1 MKTALLLLAVAVLP
15 VHATDGSP
23 IGKILEM
30 IGELQAKIQ
39 EEGQKSQ
46 DVYEEFAE
54 WCEDKSK
61 DIGFEIKTTKASM
74 EDLTAVIQKE
84 ASKIVELE
92 SKVEDLSAAIAE
104 AEANLKEATDMRA
117 KESSDFKAE
126 EQEMLE
132 STGAL
137 QKAVHV
143 MDKMHGA
150 SMLQMQSVKT
160 MAEAFKVM
168 VDASAIDAAD
178 ASHLTALIQ
187 NQDDDED
194 DDMGAPAV
202 DATEDHT
209 GGIAELLQSLL
220 DKAMDKLEKTRRVE
234 NDALHNYQAL
244 KLSLEDEIKY
254 GNRDMSSAKK
264 ESAKS
269 AEEKSAA
276 EGDLEVTKKDL
287 QADEGA
293 LATLHQDCMTKAQ
306 NFEAE
311 TKSRGEELEAIAT
324 AKKIIIEATGGA
336 LAQVSLLQVARR
348 VSTGVELANF
358 EAVRFV
364 RDLARK
370 QKAPALA
377 QLAAH
382 MATAIRAGHRS
393 GQDPFAKV
401 KGLITDMI
409 NKLEE
414 EAAQDATQ
422 KAYCDK
428 ELGESTS
435 KRDNLMAVVKK
446 HTTNINQK
454 DAQSAK
460 LKEEVAALQ
469 SDLAKLTKAQAEAD
483 KMRQEEKA
491 LFQEKE
497 AETSKGLKGIKL
509 ALKVL
514 RDYYAKA
521 NKAHGAKGDSASGIM
536 NLLEVCESDMS
547 KELAEITA
555 DESSAVEDY
564 KEMTK
569 ETAIQKTTKTQ
580 DVKYKTKESASLDK
594 AISEASSDRA
604 GVQSELDAVLEY
616 LEKVKE
622 KCVAKPESYAEK
634 KARREAEIAGLKDA
648 MEILENEAALL
659 QRQVKHLRRK

>member
-1 MKTALLLLAVAVLP
+1 MKAVLLLLAAAALP
-15 VHATDGSP
+15 TVHAAEGSP

-30 IGELQAKIQ
+30 IGELQAKIID
-39 EEGQKSQ
+39 EGKKSQ
-46 DVYEEFAE
+46 SVYDEFAE

-61 DIGFEIKTTKASM
+61 DIGFEIKTSKAAA
-74 EDLTAVIQKE
+74 EDLTAVIEKE
-84 ASKIVELE
+84 TSNIAALE
-92 SKVEDLSAAIAE
+92 SKVEDLSASIAE
-104 AEANLKEATDMRA
+104 AEANLKDSTALRA
-117 KESSDFKAE
+117 KESTDFKAE
-126 EQEMLE
+126 EQELLE
-132 STGAL
+132 TTGAL

-143 MDKMHGA
+143 MSKLHGA
-150 SMLQMQSVKT
+150 SMVQLQNVQSV
-160 MAEAFKVM
+160 AQALNVM
-168 VDASAIDAAD
+168 VEASAFASADAAR
-178 ASHLTALIQ
+178 LTALIQ
-187 NQDDDED
+187 NQNDDDDESL
-194 DDMGAPAV
+194 GAPEA
-202 DATEDHT
+202 DATKDHT

-220 DKAMDKLEKTRRVE
+220 DKAMDKLEKLRRTE
-234 NDALHNYQAL
+234 NEALHNFQAL

-264 ESAKS
+264 ESAESAETKS
-269 AEEKSAA
+269 AS

-287 QADEGA
+287 AADEGA

-336 LAQVSLLQVARR
+336 ASFIQVSRMA
-348 VSTGVELANF
+348 SGVELANF

-370 QKAPALA
+370 QKSNVLA
-377 QLAAH
+377 MLATR
-382 MATAIRAGHRS
+382 MASAVRS
-393 GQDPFAKV
+393 GRRNGQDPFAKV

-409 NKLEE
+409 AKLEQ
-414 EAAQDATQ
+414 EAAEDATQ

-428 ELGESTS
+428 ELGESTA
-435 KRDNLMAVVKK
+435 KRDDLMAVVKK
-446 HTTNINQK
+446 HTTNIDQK
-454 DAQSAK
+454 TAQSEK
-460 LKEEVAALQ
+460 LKEEVAGLQ

-483 KMRQEEKA
+483 KLRQEEKA

-497 AETSKGLKGIKL
+497 AETSKGLKGVKL

-521 NKAHGAKGDSASGIM
+521 DKAHGAKGDSASGIM

-555 DESSAVEDY
+555 DETSAVEEY
-564 KEMTK
+564 EQMTK
-569 ETAIQKTTKTQ
+569 ETAVQKTTKTQ

-648 MEILENEAALL
+648 MEILENESALI
-659 QRQVKHLRRK
+659 QRQTTHLRRK

>member
-1 MKTALLLLAVAVLP
+1 
-15 VHATDGSP
+15 
-23 IGKILEM
+23 
-30 IGELQAKIQ
+30 
-39 EEGQKSQ
+39 
-46 DVYEEFAE
+46 
-54 WCEDKSK
+54 
-61 DIGFEIKTTKASM
+61 
-74 EDLTAVIQKE
+74 
-84 ASKIVELE
+84 
-92 SKVEDLSAAIAE
+92 
-104 AEANLKEATDMRA
+104 
-117 KESSDFKAE
+117 
-126 EQEMLE
+126 MLE

-324 AKKIIIEATGGA
+324 AKKIIIEAVGGA
-336 LAQVSLLQVARR
+336 ASFIQVA
-348 VSTGVELANF
+348 SKLSSGADLANF

-370 QKAPALA
+370 QKSTGLA
-377 QLAAH
+377 QLATR
-382 MATAIRAGHRS
+382 MASAMRS
-393 GQDPFAKV
+393 GRRSGADPFAKV
-401 KGLITDMI
+401 KGLITDMLA
-409 NKLEE
+409 KLEE

-428 ELGESTS
+428 ELGESNAKHDDLT
-435 KRDNLMAVVKK
+435 AVVKK
-446 HTTNINQK
+446 HTTNIDQK
-454 DAQSAK
+454 TAQSAK
-460 LKEEVAALQ
+460 LKEEVAGLQ

-483 KMRQEEKA
+483 TLRQEEKA

-521 NKAHGAKGDSASGIM
+521 DSAHGAKSDSASGIM
-536 NLLEVCESDMS
+536 NLLEVCESDFS

-555 DESSAVEDY
+555 DESSAVEEY
-564 KEMTK
+564 EQMTK
-569 ETAIQKTTKTQ
+569 ETTVQKTTKTQ

-648 MEILENEAALL
+648 MEILESEAALL
-659 QRQVKHLRRK
+659 QRQARHLRRN

>member
-1 MKTALLLLAVAVLP
+1 MKAVLLLLAAAALP
-15 VHATDGSP
+15 AAHASEGSP

-30 IGELQAKIQ
+30 IGELQAKIID
-39 EEGQKSQ
+39 EGKKSQ
-46 DVYEEFAE
+46 SVYDEFAE

-61 DIGFEIKTTKASM
+61 DIGFEIKTSKAAA
-74 EDLTAVIQKE
+74 EDLTAVIEKE
-84 ASKIVELE
+84 TSNIAALE
-92 SKVEDLSAAIAE
+92 SKVEDLSASIAE
-104 AEANLKEATDMRA
+104 AEANLKDSTALRA
-117 KESSDFKAE
+117 KESTDFKAE
-126 EQEMLE
+126 EQELLE
-132 STGAL
+132 TTGAL

-143 MDKMHGA
+143 MGKLHGA
-150 SMLQMQSVKT
+150 SMVQLQNVQSV
-160 MAEAFKVM
+160 AQALNVM
-168 VDASAIDAAD
+168 VEASAFASADAAR
-178 ASHLTALIQ
+178 LTALIQ
-187 NQDDDED
+187 NQNDDDDESL
-194 DDMGAPAV
+194 GAPEA
-202 DATEDHT
+202 DATKDHT

-220 DKAMDKLEKTRRVE
+220 DKAMDKLEKLRRTE
-234 NDALHNYQAL
+234 NEALHNFQAL

-264 ESAKS
+264 ESAESAETKS
-269 AEEKSAA
+269 AS

-287 QADEGA
+287 AADESA

-336 LAQVSLLQVARR
+336 ASFIQVSRTGMT
-348 VSTGVELANF
+348 SGVELANF

-370 QKAPALA
+370 QKSNVLA
-377 QLAAH
+377 MLATR
-382 MATAIRAGHRS
+382 MASAVRS
-393 GQDPFAKV
+393 GRRNGQDPFGKV

-409 NKLEE
+409 AKLEQ
-414 EAAQDATQ
+414 EAAEDATQ

-428 ELGESTS
+428 ELGESTA
-435 KRDNLMAVVKK
+435 KRDDLMAVVKK
-446 HTTNINQK
+446 HTTNIDQK
-454 DAQSAK
+454 TAQSEK
-460 LKEEVAALQ
+460 LKEEVAGLQ

-483 KMRQEEKA
+483 KLRQEEKA

-497 AETSKGLKGIKL
+497 AETSKGLKGVKL

-521 NKAHGAKGDSASGIM
+521 DKAHGAKGDSASGIM

-555 DESSAVEDY
+555 DETSAVEEY
-564 KEMTK
+564 EQMTK
-569 ETAIQKTTKTQ
+569 ETAVQKTTKTQ

-604 GVQSELDAVLEY
+604 GVQSELDAVMEY

-648 MEILENEAALL
+648 MEILENESALI
-659 QRQVKHLRRK
+659 QRQTTHLRRK